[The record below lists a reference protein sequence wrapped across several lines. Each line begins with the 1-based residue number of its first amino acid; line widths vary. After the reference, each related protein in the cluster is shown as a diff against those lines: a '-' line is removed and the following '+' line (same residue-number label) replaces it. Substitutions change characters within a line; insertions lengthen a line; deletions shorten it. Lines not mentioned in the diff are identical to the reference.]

1 MRMRSAAIALLIAG
15 LATLPQIPTVHAQT
29 ADSILANKKARE
41 KERRDYIPAKPR
53 VGSDPISQ
61 TFKPNRYDVNS
72 QLVCFRRVCR
82 SNRVVFYPSLRC
94 SRDER
99 RAGKLC
105 CDAKMYFTTER
116 C

>member
-1 MRMRSAAIALLIAG
+1 MRMKSAAIALLIAG
-15 LATLPQIPTVHAQT
+15 LATPPQIPTVHAET
-29 ADSILANKKARE
+29 ADSILANKKVRE
-41 KERRDYIPAKPR
+41 KERRD
-53 VGSDPISQ
+53 SISQ
-61 TFKPNRYDVNS
+61 PFKPNRYDANS
-72 QLVCFRRVCR
+72 QLVCFTRVCR
-82 SNRVVFYPSLRC
+82 GNRVVFYPSVRC